1 MKTKDKI
8 TLEIDGY
15 YKKGDDFEF
24 LLREYS
30 PQKALEMWGEGLVEM
45 GKNLQRAAE
54 LLKNEK
60 LEAGGG
66 THVAWLSNIDKKI
79 ADELL
84 KMTTFSKEFE
94 FEEDQS

>member
-8 TLEIDGY
+8 TLEIEGY

-60 LEAGGG
+60 LEAGAAPTLHGS
-66 THVAWLSNIDKKI
+66 AILIRKLQMN
-79 ADELL
+79 
-84 KMTTFSKEFE
+84 FSK
-94 FEEDQS
+94 